1 MFANPARIDSLD
13 SPQPSIGEHIGL
25 IPLVAYCLCI
35 RRPYTVTVD
44 DTLMDWDFPTTL
56 AESVPS
62 TRFVALDM
70 EEGGSRPIWW
80 RVTRTDGVVRTNR
93 VGNDVNDTVTDMLF
107 SCDGKT
113 DVIAQGGYP
122 LLIV

>member
-1 MFANPARIDSLD
+1 
-13 SPQPSIGEHIGL
+13 
-25 IPLVAYCLCI
+25 
-35 RRPYTVTVD
+35 
-44 DTLMDWDFPTTL
+44 MDWDFPTTL

-122 LLIV
+122 LMIALWC